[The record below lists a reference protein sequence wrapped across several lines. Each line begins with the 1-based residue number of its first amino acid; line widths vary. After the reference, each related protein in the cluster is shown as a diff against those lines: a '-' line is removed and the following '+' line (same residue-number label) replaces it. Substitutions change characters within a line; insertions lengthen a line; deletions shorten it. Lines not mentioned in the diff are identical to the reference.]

1 MINLSIL
8 KGRLAESFVA
18 GNKKIKFDIMISL
31 INFFWISLKFHK
43 CAILRQQIFA
53 AFQFR
58 GFLGQYWI
66 LWYYDFAIQ
75 SKYFISHFLNSTAVL
90 KTEFLCE
97 WVSSLSGILG
107 IINKINANSSTFYI
121 AFHSILHVIS
131 TFYRSVKTPEKLLSS

>member
-43 CAILRQQIFA
+43 CATLRQQIFA

-90 KTEFLCE
+90 KTEFFM
-97 WVSSLSGILG
+97 WVSFQPFRNFGNNKWNKRKLKYILYC
-107 IINKINANSSTFYI
+107 FLQYI
-121 AFHSILHVIS
+121 AFYKYILQ
-131 TFYRSVKTPEKLLSS
+131 KC